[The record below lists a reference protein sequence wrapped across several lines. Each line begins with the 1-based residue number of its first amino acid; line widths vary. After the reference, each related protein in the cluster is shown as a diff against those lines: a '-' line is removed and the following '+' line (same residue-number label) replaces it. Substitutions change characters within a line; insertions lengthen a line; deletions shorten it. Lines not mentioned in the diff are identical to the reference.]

1 MSEYQDTEKML
12 EELKALWSLNEKR
25 QYLAKLN
32 ARQLQLINW
41 RMPNEMSRMR
51 DLQKAV
57 KKAYIERSTNYEL
70 LIKQARKRFTDLD
83 IEILEMLDD
92 DMSWYARGI
101 HSHVN
106 EANNQKPPKYTLKE
120 VRKRLQLL
128 KRRGLVE
135 VVTGLFDEDDGML
148 AGSGWGTVYEQQSN
162 IEKIIASYRGENDTK
177 ELL

>member
-12 EELKALWSLNEKR
+12 AELKALGSLNERR

-41 RMPNEMSRMR
+41 RMPNEVSTMR

-70 LIKQARKRFTDLD
+70 LIKEARKRFTDLD

-101 HSHVN
+101 HRQVN
-106 EANNQKPPKYTLKE
+106 ETEQNNYSIDE
-120 VRKRLQLL
+120 VRKRLRLL

-135 VVTGLFDEDDGML
+135 VISGLFGEGDGML
-148 AGSGWGTVYEQQSN
+148 AGSGYSAVYEQRNN
-162 IEKIIASYRGENDTK
+162 IEKIIASYKGENDTK

>member
-12 EELKALWSLNEKR
+12 EELKALGSLNERK

-41 RMPNEMSRMR
+41 RMPNEVNRMR
-51 DLQKAV
+51 ELQKAV
-57 KKAYIERSTNYEL
+57 KKAYIERSTNYEK
-70 LIKQARKRFTDLD
+70 LIKEARKRFTALD

-101 HSHVN
+101 HRQVN
-106 EANNQKPPKYTLKE
+106 TGKEPKYSIDE
-120 VRKRLQLL
+120 VRKRLRLL
-128 KRRGLVE
+128 KRRGLIE
-135 VVTGLFDEDDGML
+135 VISGLFDEDDGML
-148 AGSGWGTVYEQQSN
+148 AGSGYSAVYGQSDN
-162 IEKIIASYRGENDTK
+162 IAKIIASYHGRNDTQ

>member
-1 MSEYQDTEKML
+1 MSEYQDTQKML
-12 EELKALWSLNEKR
+12 DELKALGSLNEKR

-41 RMPNEMSRMR
+41 RMPNEMSMMR

-57 KKAYIERSTNYEL
+57 KKAYIERSTNYDR
-70 LIKQARKRFTDLD
+70 LIKEARKRFTDLD

-101 HSHVN
+101 HRQINDSEH
-106 EANNQKPPKYTLKE
+106 NNYSLDD
-120 VRKRLQLL
+120 VRKRLRLL
-128 KRRGLVE
+128 KRRGLIE
-135 VVTGLFDEDDGML
+135 VISGLFDEDDGML
-148 AGSGWGTVYEQQSN
+148 AGSGYSAVYDQSN
-162 IEKIIASYRGENDTK
+162 NISKIIASYHGENDTK

>member
-1 MSEYQDTEKML
+1 MSEYQDTQKML
-12 EELKALWSLNEKR
+12 DELKALGSLNEKR

-41 RMPNEMSRMR
+41 RMPNEVSTMR

-70 LIKQARKRFTDLD
+70 LIKEARKRFTDLD

-101 HSHVN
+101 ARRVN
-106 EANNQKPPKYTLKE
+106 GDSDKWTKYSLDE
-120 VRKRLQLL
+120 VRKRLRLL

-135 VVTGLFDEDDGML
+135 VISGLMDEEDGML
-148 AGSGWGTVYEQQSN
+148 AGSGYSAVYEQSTN
-162 IEKIIASYRGENDTK
+162 ISKIIASYHGENDTK

>member
-1 MSEYQDTEKML
+1 VSEYQDTEKML
-12 EELKALWSLNEKR
+12 AELKALGSLNEKR
-25 QYLAKLN
+25 QYLAKLTV
-32 ARQLQLINW
+32 RQLQLVNW
-41 RMPNEMSRMR
+41 RMPNEVSMMR

-101 HSHVN
+101 HRQVN
-106 EANNQKPPKYTLKE
+106 ELNNQKPPKYTLEE
-120 VRKRLQLL
+120 VRKRLRLL
-128 KRRGLVE
+128 KRRGLIE
-135 VVTGLFDEDDGML
+135 VISGLMDEDDGML
-148 AGSGWGTVYEQQSN
+148 AGSGYSAVYDQHDN

>member
-1 MSEYQDTEKML
+1 VSEYQDTQKML
-12 EELKALWSLNEKR
+12 DELKALGSLNEKR

-41 RMPNEMSRMR
+41 RMPNEVSTMR

-57 KKAYIERSTNYEL
+57 KKAYIERSTNYEK
-70 LIKQARKRFTDLD
+70 LIKEARKRFTDLD

-101 HSHVN
+101 HRQVN
-106 EANNQKPPKYTLKE
+106 DSEHNNYSLDD
-120 VRKRLQLL
+120 VRKRLRLL
-128 KRRGLVE
+128 KRRGLIE
-135 VVTGLFDEDDGML
+135 VISGLFDEDDGML
-148 AGSGWGTVYEQQSN
+148 AGSGYSAVYDQSAN
-162 IEKIIASYRGENDTK
+162 ISKIIASYHGENDTK

>member
-1 MSEYQDTEKML
+1 MSEYQDTQKML
-12 EELKALWSLNEKR
+12 DELKALGSLNEKR

-41 RMPNEMSRMR
+41 RMPNEVSTMR

-57 KKAYIERSTNYEL
+57 KKAYIERSTNYER
-70 LIKQARKRFTDLD
+70 LIKEARKRFTDLD

-101 HSHVN
+101 HRQVN
-106 EANNQKPPKYTLKE
+106 IGKEPKYHIDE
-120 VRKRLQLL
+120 VRKRLRLL
-128 KRRGLVE
+128 KRRGLIE
-135 VVTGLFDEDDGML
+135 VISGLFDEDDGML
-148 AGSGWGTVYEQQSN
+148 AGSGYSAVYEQRNN
-162 IEKIIASYRGENDTK
+162 IEMIIASYKGENDTK

>member
-1 MSEYQDTEKML
+1 MSEYHDTEKML
-12 EELKALWSLNEKR
+12 EELKALGTLNERK
-25 QYLAKLN
+25 QYIAKLTV
-32 ARQLQLINW
+32 RQLQLINW
-41 RMPNEMSRMR
+41 RMPNEVNRMR

-70 LIKQARKRFTDLD
+70 LIKDARKRFTELD

-101 HSHVN
+101 HRQIN
-106 EANNQKPPKYTLKE
+106 ESEHNNYSLDD
-120 VRKRLQLL
+120 VRKRLRLL
-128 KRRGLVE
+128 KRRGLIE
-135 VVTGLFDEDDGML
+135 VISGLFDEDDGML
-148 AGSGWGTVYEQQSN
+148 AGSGYSAVYEQRNN

>member
-1 MSEYQDTEKML
+1 VSEYQDTEKML
-12 EELKALWSLNEKR
+12 EELKALGSLNEKR
-25 QYLAKLN
+25 QYLEKLT

-101 HSHVN
+101 HRQIN
-106 EANNQKPPKYTLKE
+106 ENVTERRKYTLEE
-120 VRKRLQLL
+120 VRKRLRLL
-128 KRRGLVE
+128 KRRGLIE
-135 VVTGLFDEDDGML
+135 VIGGLMDEDDGML
-148 AGSGWGTVYEQQSN
+148 AGSGYSAVYDQHDN